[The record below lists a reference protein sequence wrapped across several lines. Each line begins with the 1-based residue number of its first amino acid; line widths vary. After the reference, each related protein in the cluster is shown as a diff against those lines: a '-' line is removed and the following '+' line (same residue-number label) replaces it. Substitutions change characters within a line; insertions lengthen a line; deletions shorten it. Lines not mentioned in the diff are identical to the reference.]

1 MVSRCFIL
9 YLYFLAHDVFCFIL
23 VVYDRGR
30 YYDVFISV
38 SLFHIVLHFFFF
50 DLYL

>member
-1 MVSRCFIL
+1 M

-30 YYDVFISV
+30 YCDEVILFLV
-38 SLFHIVLHFFFF
+38 SHCATLII